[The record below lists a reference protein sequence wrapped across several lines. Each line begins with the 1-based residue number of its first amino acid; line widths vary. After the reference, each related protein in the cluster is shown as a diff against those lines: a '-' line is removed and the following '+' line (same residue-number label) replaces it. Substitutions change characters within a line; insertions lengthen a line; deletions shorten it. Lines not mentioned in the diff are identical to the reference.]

1 MESNLKT
8 RKIYLLLT
16 RFPDKG
22 SKVIGMLTGGYYV
35 HASIGL
41 EEDLNTFYSFVSKGF
56 IVEKISRYVKPDRP
70 PFPCQLYEL
79 KVTEVVYHRIKEA
92 LAHFVE
98 FKGILYYSKL
108 GLILS
113 LLHIPYKRNRFG
125 FFCTQFV
132 ADILRHSGAV
142 KLTHK
147 STCYFS
153 EDLKGLPG
161 MKLHYQGNLRS
172 MIEHFGLKHSF
183 A

>member
-1 MESNLKT
+1 MNTKNV
-8 RKIYLLLT
+8 YLLLT
-16 RFPDKG
+16 RFPDQG
-22 SKVIGMLTGGYYV
+22 SRVIGMLTGGYYV

-56 IVEKISRYVKPDRP
+56 IVEKISRYVKPGRP
-70 PFPCQLYEL
+70 SFPCQLYEL
-79 KVTEVVYHRIKEA
+79 KVTEAAYHRIQEA
-92 LAHFVE
+92 LAYFVE
-98 FKGILYYSKL
+98 FKEILHYSKL

-147 STCYFS
+147 STRYFS

-161 MKLHYQGNLRS
+161 MKLYYQGNLGS
-172 MIEHFGLKHSF
+172 LMEQFGLEPGF

>member
-1 MESNLKT
+1 MESNLKS

-56 IVEKISRYVKPDRP
+56 IVEKITRYVKPDRES
-70 PFPCQLYEL
+70 FPCQLYEL
-79 KVTEVVYHRIKEA
+79 SVSATIYCRIKEA
-92 LAHFVE
+92 LEYFVE
-98 FKGILYYSKL
+98 FRGLLHYAKL

-113 LLHIPYKRNRFG
+113 LLHIPYKRDRFG

-132 ADILRHSGAV
+132 AEILRHSGAV
-142 KLTHK
+142 NLKNK
-147 STCYFS
+147 STRYFS
-153 EDLKGLPG
+153 EDLKDLPG
-161 MKLHYQGNLRS
+161 MKLNYEGNLRS
-172 MIEHFGLKHSF
+172 MIDHFGLKPSF